1 MSTEPN
7 TDRAFRRAGRRHG
20 RTDRSHPAQTVHGL
34 RWGQTVCAAGIGTRA
49 ARVRTLIRNGLC
61 ATVLLAAALAG
72 VLGWRA
78 YSAAAAED
86 ATSAAL
92 DAARTRTAELLSYS
106 APTLDADLARAKQQ
120 VTGDFTQRF
129 DQLASTLIAPS
140 TRQQGITTKATVARA
155 AVIDARSDRV
165 VTLLFVNQA
174 TTMNGQPRPVQH
186 TSQAKVTMS
195 KVDDTWLISDVTPI

>member
-7 TDRAFRRAGRRHG
+7 TDRASRR
-20 RTDRSHPAQTVHGL
+20 
-34 RWGQTVCAAGIGTRA
+34 
-49 ARVRTLIRNGLC
+49 RTLIRNGL
-61 ATVLLAAALAG
+61 AAAVVLAAALAG
-72 VLGWRA
+72 VLGWQA
-78 YSAAAAED
+78 YSAAATED

-106 APTLDADLARAKQQ
+106 TPTLDADLARAKQQ

-129 DQLASTLIAPS
+129 DQLASTLIAPN
-140 TRQQGITTKATVARA
+140 TRQQGITTKATVTRA

-174 TTMNGQPRPVQH
+174 TTTNAAPEPIQR

-195 KVDDTWLISDVTPI
+195 KVNGTWLISDVTPI